1 MNPDRSD
8 LPSPQEDA
16 RLAALKSYEVLD
28 TPPEEIF
35 DEFARLAA
43 SLAGTPTALISLIDG
58 TRQWFKSKVGMGV
71 EQTPRDFAFCDHA
84 IRGKDVFIV
93 PDATKDERF
102 ANNPLVVN
110 DPAIRFYAGAP
121 LITMEGHALG
131 TLCIIDYVPREFTAE
146 QSQALEALSAHVM
159 AQLELRRRLAQFT
172 RGSEVRQ
179 RVISELRQAIDNG
192 EFELFYQPTVNVRT
206 GHIAS
211 LEALLRWNRPGRGL
225 SPPADFL
232 PILERSGLIVEVG
245 SWVMRTAAG
254 HYRDWLARGVTSPRI
269 TVNVSPLQLQH
280 PNFVSDLVL
289 ALDPDGSSRVPL
301 DIEITEAVLI
311 ENTEVVI
318 ARLREIQHMG
328 VHIAV
333 DDFGTGYSSLR
344 YLTRLPV
351 DTLKIDRSFVA
362 GMTENP
368 DDMGLVSSII
378 QLAHG
383 LNLDIIA
390 EGVETEEQRKL
401 LRLLRCDQMQ
411 GYMFS
416 RPVSRDEMERILL
429 RDQEETAAEWRQMLG
444 CAQGARVSGTR

>member
-71 EQTPRDFAFCDHA
+71 DQTPRDFAFCDHA
-84 IRGKDVFIV
+84 IRGKDVFVV

-121 LITMEGHALG
+121 HITMEGHALG

-146 QSQALEALSAHVM
+146 QAQALEALSAHVM

-206 GHIAS
+206 GHISS